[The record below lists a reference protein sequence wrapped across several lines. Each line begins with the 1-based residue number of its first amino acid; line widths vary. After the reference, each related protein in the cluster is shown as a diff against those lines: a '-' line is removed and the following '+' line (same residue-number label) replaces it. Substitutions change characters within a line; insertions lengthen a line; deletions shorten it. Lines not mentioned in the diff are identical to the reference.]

1 MAKITENLLS
11 IKSLHQKYDQYWDYG
26 NNASYERQYEK
37 RDREARDVHDIEH
50 GLSEKELRILF
61 KILSRHYQDCGRKRG
76 AILRYIKHYKEIEDE
91 KKPKLSL
98 FNLHRELLN
107 KAKSTAF

>member
-76 AILRYIKHYKEIEDE
+76 AILRYIKHYKEIEDQQ
-91 KKPKLSL
+91 KPKLSL
-98 FNLHRELLN
+98 FKLHRNLL
-107 KAKSTAF
+107 KSSR

>member
-11 IKSLHQKYDQYWDYG
+11 IDSLHQRHDRYWDYG
-26 NNASYERQYEK
+26 NNASYERQHEK

-91 KKPKLSL
+91 QKPKLSL

-107 KAKSTAF
+107 KSQ